1 MIKGEKILGTILTYL
16 VMTLLI
22 LLAIAGIVGLIHLI
36 MTWSIEMKGMA
47 N

>member
-16 VMTLLI
+16 VMGLLI
-22 LLAIAGIVGLIHLI
+22 LLAITGIVGSIHLI
-36 MTWSIEMKGMA
+36 VTWAIELKGMF